1 MIQSVGASIVRTDD
15 EPRHD
20 SGSRD
25 DQEQHQRLNQQVLRF
40 GWMHEQ
46 DEEHR
51 QRDKVGQTQ
60 ALPDFF
66 GNRWAT
72 DLVHFRSS
80 MVIGPS
86 RRPWVNWSTMAL
98 PEFIRSAA
106 SPCQT
111 SLP

>member
-1 MIQSVGASIVRTDD
+1 MIQSAGASIVRTDD
-15 EPRHD
+15 ESCHD
-20 SGSRD
+20 PGCRD
-25 DQEQHQRLNQQVLRF
+25 DQEQYQRLDEQVLGLGR
-40 GWMHEQ
+40 MHEQ

-51 QRDKVGQTQ
+51 QCNDIGQTKT
-60 ALPDFF
+60 LPHCAGD
-66 GNRWAT
+66 GWTAE
-72 DLVHFRSS
+72 LVHFRSS

-98 PEFIRSAA
+98 PECIRSAA

>member
-1 MIQSVGASIVRTDD
+1 MIQSAGALIVRADD
-15 EPRHD
+15 ESCHD
-20 SGSRD
+20 PGCRD
-25 DQEQHQRLNQQVLRF
+25 DQQQHQRLDEQVLGLGR
-40 GWMHEQ
+40 MHEQ
-46 DEEHR
+46 DEQHR
-51 QRDKVGQTQ
+51 QRDKIGQTK

-66 GNRWAT
+66 GNRWTAER
-72 DLVHFRSS
+72 VHLRSS

-106 SPCQT
+106 RPCQT